1 MQWAIKIMPG
11 RINLKQLI
19 NQLRQIFCSQIL
31 LSNTKLNHFLQAFDI
46 KKDDFNGIDLVAS
59 DDIWLEN
66 ASDIPK
72 NRIVPSK
79 RIGIESAGT
88 EVANKL
94 YRFYEL
100 SNENVSVRDK
110 PSEQSLLS

>member
-1 MQWAIKIMPG
+1 MNHQAI
-11 RINLKQLI
+11 
-19 NQLRQIFCSQIL
+19 
-31 LSNTKLNHFLQAFDI
+31 SNLQAFEI
-46 KKDDFNGIDLVAS
+46 KKDVFNGIDLVGS

-66 ASDIPK
+66 ASDVPK
-72 NRIVPSK
+72 NKIVPSK
-79 RIGIESAGT
+79 RIGIESAGA

-110 PSEQSLLS
+110 SNEQLLLQ

>member
-1 MQWAIKIMPG
+1 M
-11 RINLKQLI
+11 
-19 NQLRQIFCSQIL
+19 
-31 LSNTKLNHFLQAFDI
+31 
-46 KKDDFNGIDLVAS
+46 
-59 DDIWLEN
+59 
-66 ASDIPK
+66 
-72 NRIVPSK
+72 PSK

>member
-1 MQWAIKIMPG
+1 M
-11 RINLKQLI
+11 RI
-19 NQLRQIFCSQIL
+19 
-31 LSNTKLNHFLQAFDI
+31 
-46 KKDDFNGIDLVAS
+46 VAS

-66 ASDIPK
+66 ASDVPK
-72 NRIVPSK
+72 NKIVPSK
-79 RIGIESAGT
+79 RIGIESAGA

-110 PSEQSLLS
+110 SNEQLLLQ